1 MVVHVARSSRGAE
14 VGAARMVVGRRVRA
28 RVRMVSKYMIVVVMV
43 VVVLGL
49 ELKCTGFV
57 FDGIRSDQM

>member
-1 MVVHVARSSRGAE
+1 

-43 VVVLGL
+43 VVMVVVVLGL